1 MVLAV
6 LYFVNTIISY
16 FGIHIKLVAHIFVVL
31 SISFIYLASYVLH
44 FCEYHRICLHYVV
57 IIYLLKCYDYYIGI
71 PINDFNIF
79 VVYSVITFIAII
91 IAIYFKLKN
100 I

>member
-1 MVLAV
+1 MLLAV

-31 SISFIYLASYVLH
+31 CLSFIYLASYVLH